1 MPHRGST
8 FWLWADCELHHRTHS
23 EVVSDGII
31 IDVQVRL
38 SRQGVTQLF
47 LGVYSESLRII
58 HEEAYTERTDETMTA
73 ALSWGV
79 DKARS
84 IAAESAGSSKNPLI
98 HDSAPRSRPRRG
110 V

>member
-23 EVVSDGII
+23 EVLEGGVT

-47 LGVYSESLRII
+47 LGVYSENLRII
-58 HEEAYTERTDETMTA
+58 HEEAYTERVGETMTT
-73 ALSWGV
+73 ALLWGV
-79 DKARS
+79 GKARS
-84 IAAESAGSSKNPLI
+84 VAADAKALSGNRISHA
-98 HDSAPRSRPRRG
+98 HAPARRG
-110 V
+110 PRAT

>member
-1 MPHRGST
+1 
-8 FWLWADCELHHRTHS
+8 
-23 EVVSDGII
+23 
-31 IDVQVRL
+31 
-38 SRQGVTQLF
+38 
-47 LGVYSESLRII
+47 
-58 HEEAYTERTDETMTA
+58 MTA

-98 HDSAPRSRPRRG
+98 HDSAPRSWPRRG